1 MVRDESVM
9 GKIIDSKSEMEEIFK
24 KAKVGRLGMCLNNKP
39 YIIPIGFVYHKGKIY
54 FHSANRG
61 RKIRI
66 MKMNPY
72 VCFEVDEYELIPN
85 QDPCK
90 FTFQYR
96 SALAFGEVRFLK
108 ARKDKLEILNAMIN
122 KYDSNHIAK
131 PLDESM
137 IRNIV
142 VGEISIRL
150 MTGKRNP

>member
-1 MVRDESVM
+1 M
-9 GKIIDSKSEMEEIFK
+9 GKIIDSKSEIEEIFK

-39 YIIPIGFVYHKGKIY
+39 YIIPIAFVYYKDKIY

-72 VCFEVDEYELIPN
+72 VCFEVDEHELIPN
-85 QDPCK
+85 RDPCK

-96 SALAFGEVRFLK
+96 SALAFGVVRFLK
-108 ARKDKLEILNAMIN
+108 ARNGKLEILNVMIN
-122 KYDSNHIAK
+122 KYDSKHIAK
-131 PLDESM
+131 PLDKSM
-137 IRNIV
+137 IRNVV